1 MNLVTQPLG
10 ELIAKYGMVEYI
22 RDYYAAINGRL
33 KMLYTRDD
41 FAYFFGCTRY
51 LYAFLKE
58 D

>member
-41 FAYFFGCTRY
+41 FVYFYLVAHVIFTR
-51 LYAFLKE
+51 F
-58 D
+58 